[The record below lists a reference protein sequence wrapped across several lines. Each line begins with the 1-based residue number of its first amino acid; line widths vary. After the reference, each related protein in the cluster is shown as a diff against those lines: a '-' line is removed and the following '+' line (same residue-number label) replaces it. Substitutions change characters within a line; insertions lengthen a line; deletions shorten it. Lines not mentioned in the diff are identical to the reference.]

1 MKAMRNEELLE
12 LLEEEIDHKEV
23 GAIFLYTV

>member
-12 LLEEEIDHKEV
+12 LLEEEIDHKEA
-23 GAIFLYTV
+23 GGIFLYTV